1 MQGDGPQPPLRGD
14 LWVFGYGSLMWRPG
28 FTYEEAVPARIIGAR
43 RRLCVYSVVHRGTRR
58 RPGLVLGLEPGG
70 ACDGMAFR
78 VAPERART
86 VRAYLRARE
95 QVTLVYRETAGIV
108 ELKTEGAPRVRA
120 LCFMV
125 DTAHR
130 QYAGDLPLERQA
142 HLVRRSHGRGGPNID
157 YVANTVRHL
166 REAGIHD
173 APLER
178 LVARLGLQRTLAEG
192 RTGPVRGIAPSD
204 PIRR

>member
-1 MQGDGPQPPLRGD
+1 MSSNNDPGLRGD

-28 FTYEEAVPARIIGAR
+28 FAYEDAVPARIIGAQ

-70 ACDGMAFR
+70 ACDGMAYR
-78 VAPERART
+78 VAPHAARP

-95 QVTLVYRETAGIV
+95 QVTMVYRETAGIL
-108 ELKTEGAPRVRA
+108 ELQTAARERVRA
-120 LCFMV
+120 LCFLV
-125 DTAHR
+125 DTAHP
-130 QYAGDLPLERQA
+130 QYAGALPLERQV
-142 HLVRRSHGRGGPNID
+142 HLVRRSHGRAGPNID

-166 REAGIHD
+166 RQARIHD

-178 LVARLGLQRTLAEG
+178 LVARLGLQRRLG
-192 RTGPVRGIAPSD
+192 CN
-204 PIRR
+204 

>member
-1 MQGDGPQPPLRGD
+1 MASDTSPDLRGD

-28 FTYEEAVPARIIGAR
+28 FAYKEAVPARIIGAQ

-78 VAPERART
+78 IRPADARA

-95 QVTLVYRETAGIV
+95 QVTMVYRETAGIL
-108 ELKTEGAPRVRA
+108 ELQTGRASACARCASWSIPRTRN
-120 LCFMV
+120 
-125 DTAHR
+125 T
-130 QYAGDLPLERQA
+130 QA
-142 HLVRRSHGRGGPNID
+142 ICRWSARSHLVRRSHGRAGPNIE
-157 YVANTVRHL
+157 YIANTVRHL

-173 APLER
+173 AAAGAHSLCR
-178 LVARLGLQRTLAEG
+178 A
-192 RTGPVRGIAPSD
+192 SC
-204 PIRR
+204 

>member
-1 MQGDGPQPPLRGD
+1 MPGDAPHSPLRGE

-28 FTYEEAVPARIIGAR
+28 FACEEAVSARIIGAR
-43 RRLCVYSVVHRGTRR
+43 RRLCVYSVVHRGTPR

-78 VAPERART
+78 VAPEQTRA

-108 ELKTEGAPRVRA
+108 ELNKPGAPRVRA

-125 DTAHR
+125 DTAHP
-130 QYAGDLPLERQA
+130 QYAGDLPLERQV
-142 HLVRRSHGRGGPNID
+142 HLVRRSHGRAGPNID

-178 LVARLGLQRTLAEG
+178 LVARLGLQRRLG
-192 RTGPVRGIAPSD
+192 
-204 PIRR
+204 